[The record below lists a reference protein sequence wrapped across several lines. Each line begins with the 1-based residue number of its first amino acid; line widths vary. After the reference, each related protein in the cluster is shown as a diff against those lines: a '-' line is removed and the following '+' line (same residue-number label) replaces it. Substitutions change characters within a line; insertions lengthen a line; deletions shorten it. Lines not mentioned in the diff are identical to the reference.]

1 MDKVLLIKILVDF
14 GLVILI
20 WLVQLVI
27 YPSFIYYDKSNLTR
41 WHKIY
46 MTRISFVVM
55 PLMTMQL
62 GLSAYLFYNDIT
74 FFNSINMG
82 IISLIWLHTFIKAV
96 PLHSQISLDQNAT
109 VAASKLFRMN
119 RVRTLLWTVLFVY
132 NIVVVCVIDSL
143 FVNKW

>member
-1 MDKVLLIKILVDF
+1 MMLLVKLLLDF

-20 WLVQLVI
+20 WLIQLVI
-27 YPSFIYYDKSNLTR
+27 YPSFIYYEKSNLIH

-96 PLHSQISLDQNAT
+96 PLHSQISLDQKAT

-119 RVRTLLWTVLFVY
+119 RVRTFLWTALFVY
-132 NIVVVCVIDSL
+132 NVTVISVVHS
-143 FVNKW
+143 